1 MTPIQ
6 AGNSDSQKQLQQWLE
21 EADVAE
27 LNAEEQ
33 RAIAQLMAELQ
44 DIPSPSISP
53 RLDGR
58 LQSLSQWQPAPKN
71 PLKRLL
77 ALVSA
82 GLATAS
88 AVLLWQSSGLR
99 LQVAKNQSEPAV
111 AAAVA
116 ESRPEPVPA
125 KATPSNR
132 GFLLTSSQNPDFRA
146 TLTIRPGRATNL
158 LVSQGLPQLRAGQTY
173 RLWAETPLGL
183 QGCMAFRPDAEGN
196 ATIQVP
202 REPSSSAI
210 SLLISIDPIYTGSSA
225 EIPGRP
231 VLTSI

>member
-6 AGNSDSQKQLQQWLE
+6 PDNSGAQDQREQWLND
-21 EADVAE
+21 ADVTE
-27 LNAEEQ
+27 LKADEQ
-33 RAIAQLMAELQ
+33 VAIDQLLAELQ
-44 DIPSPSISP
+44 DLPSASVSP
-53 RLDGR
+53 RLEGR
-58 LQSLSQWQPAPKN
+58 LQSLSRWQPEPKN
-71 PLKRLL
+71 PLKQFL
-77 ALVSA
+77 ALLSA
-82 GLATAS
+82 VLATTG

-99 LQVAKNQSEPAV
+99 LQVAKSQSEQAV
-111 AAAVA
+111 AAAKA
-116 ESRPEPVPA
+116 ESRPAPGPA

-132 GFLLTSSQNPDFRA
+132 GFLLTSSKNPDAQA
-146 TLTIRPGRATNL
+146 TLTIRPERATNL

-173 RLWAETPLGL
+173 RLWAKTPLGL

-210 SLLISIDPIYTGSSA
+210 SLLISIDPIYAGSSA
-225 EIPGRP
+225 EQPAKP

>member
-71 PLKRLL
+71 PLKRFL

-99 LQVAKNQSEPAV
+99 LQVAKKRSEPAV
-111 AAAVA
+111 AVA
-116 ESRPEPVPA
+116 KAERTPRPAPLE
-125 KATPSNR
+125 ATPSNR
-132 GFLLTSSQNPDFRA
+132 EFLLTSGNNPDARA
-146 TLTIRPGRATNL
+146 TVTIRPERATNL
-158 LVSQGLPQLRAGQTY
+158 LVSQGLPQLPVGQTY

-183 QGCMAFRPDAEGN
+183 QGCMTFRTDAGGN

-202 REPSSSAI
+202 REPSGSAI
-210 SLLISIDPIYTGSSA
+210 SLLISIDPVYTGSSA
-225 EIPGRP
+225 ERPGRP
-231 VLTSI
+231 VLTSL

>member
-1 MTPIQ
+1 MNSKFASGKPKRDRPIS
-6 AGNSDSQKQLQQWLE
+6 AKQHSVAQRKRE
-21 EADVAE
+21 EYAAV
-27 LNAEEQ
+27 
-33 RAIAQLMAELQ
+33 
-44 DIPSPSISP
+44 
-53 RLDGR
+53 R
-58 LQSLSQWQPAPKN
+58 LQAIVRGRNIRSD
-71 PLKRLL
+71 
-77 ALVSA
+77 
-82 GLATAS
+82 
-88 AVLLWQSSGLR
+88 
-99 LQVAKNQSEPAV
+99 AV
-111 AAAVA
+111 AAAKAENRA
-116 ESRPEPVPA
+116 ESVPA

-132 GFLLTSSQNPDFRA
+132 GFVLTSSQNPDARA
-146 TLTIRPGRATNL
+146 TLTIRPERATNL

-225 EIPGRP
+225 ESPGRP